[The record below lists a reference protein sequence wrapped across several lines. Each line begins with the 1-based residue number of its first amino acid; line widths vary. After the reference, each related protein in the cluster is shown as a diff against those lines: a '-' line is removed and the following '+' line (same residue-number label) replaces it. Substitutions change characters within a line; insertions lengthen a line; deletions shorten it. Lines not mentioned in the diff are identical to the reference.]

1 MSEIKVLI
9 VEDDTT
15 LLDVLKY
22 NLQKEGYSVIS
33 AMDGAEAL
41 DKARSNNP
49 DLILLDIMLPVLD
62 GLEVCRILRKEL
74 TVPIIMLTAKA
85 DEIDRVV
92 GLEIGA
98 DDYITKPFSIRELIA
113 RVKATFRRL
122 EIMKTENTKTPA
134 RQEVVSSHDL
144 SIDLKGHKVKLG
156 DKPVE
161 LSHKEFELLAILIQ
175 NKGQVFTRDQL
186 LEQIWGYEYGGNTR
200 TVDVHIRWLRKKIE
214 NNPDKPELLITVR
227 GVGYKFE
234 G

>member
-41 DKARSNNP
+41 DKARSNKP

-62 GLEVCRILRKEL
+62 GLEVCRILRKEM

-122 EIMKTENTKTPA
+122 EIMKTENTKTPP
-134 RQEVVSSHDL
+134 RQEVISSHDL

-156 DKPVE
+156 DKLVE
-161 LSHKEFELLAILIQ
+161 LSHKEFELLALLIQ

>member
-33 AMDGAEAL
+33 ATDGAEAL
-41 DKARSNNP
+41 DKARSNKP

-62 GLEVCRILRKEL
+62 GLEVCRILRKEM

-122 EIMKTENTKTPA
+122 EIMKTENTKTTA

-161 LSHKEFELLAILIQ
+161 LSHKEFELLAFLIQ